1 MTLEPSI
8 FVIFGATGDLSA
20 RKLLPA
26 LCKLAANGALHPL
39 TQVLGLGRAV
49 KTPEAFKTWARE
61 ALVADGLP
69 PEQIAALVDERLHYR
84 RWGRP
89 GR

>member
-26 LCKLAANGALHPL
+26 LCKLAADGVLHPK
-39 TQVLGLGRAV
+39 TQVVGLGRGV
-49 KTPEAFKTWARE
+49 KTREAFQDWVRE
-61 ALVADGLP
+61 TLAEAGLP
-69 PEQIAALVDERLHYR
+69 PAVPVR
-84 RWGRP
+84 
-89 GR
+89 

>member
-26 LCKLAANGALHPL
+26 LCKLAASGALHER
-39 TQVLGLGRAV
+39 TQLLGLGRAV
-49 KTPEAFKTWARE
+49 KTREAFQDQRE
-61 ALVADGLP
+61 
-69 PEQIAALVDERLHYR
+69 
-84 RWGRP
+84 
-89 GR
+89 